1 MPISTDDIAQRMTAE
16 TKEVEKG
23 NTIPMC
29 CVKDTRFILA
39 AKKAYK
45 QRIQFLCLTEKQ
57 RTELLTE
64 NLHCY

>member
-39 AKKAYK
+39 AKKEIIK
-45 QRIQFLCLTEKQ
+45 MRSLGNIQPNLDFCFIQDTE
-57 RTELLTE
+57 
-64 NLHCY
+64 